1 VDKIHVL
8 LVREWDQQM
17 GGSGCCGRIEGDW
30 ARKVFSERRARME
43 QMGAVYRAL
52 YEAFPNQIE
61 VEVVDPRN
69 LIAYTAVVLRE
80 QNKRDMS
87 VWQKV
92 KQWVQGL
99 NQSAVFVNGELVFRR
114 EVPTPEQ
121 VVSTV
126 GTMA

>member
-1 VDKIHVL
+1 
-8 LVREWDQQM
+8 
-17 GGSGCCGRIEGDW
+17 
-30 ARKVFSERRARME
+30 ME

-92 KQWVQGL
+92 KQWAQGL
-99 NQSAVFVNGELVFRR
+99 NRNAVFVNGELVFRR
-114 EVPTPEQ
+114 EVPAPEQ

-126 GTMA
+126 GKMA